1 MEAAA
6 AALRAHGAFVVADV
20 QGLLRVRGPGGRI
33 ETRPAILKRTLG
45 DVRAV
50 KFSQRE
56 FRVFAGLPEPPA
68 ADGEWEVAAVALASE
83 LGAEILVSRGSEGA
97 ALAVSGAARIIT
109 VAAVSRDGSADSTGA
124 GDILIAAYARAR
136 SAGVDSGAALERA
149 VTHGDGWMGAG
160 SSTVDDF
167 RRQIVEIRALL
178 DQQDRD
184 PATFTLSKRL
194 YVAIDDDADRAQRR
208 LREWFGHNYGNPPMA
223 DAVSVWGPPAHVYEA
238 IDGFIEAGAQHL
250 LLNPVFDFDEHL
262 EALARYVPGAAFS
275 DSS

>member
-6 AALRAHGAFVVADV
+6 AALREHGAFVVADV

-149 VTHGDGWMGAG
+149 VRETDVVLAARASMG
-160 SSTVDDF
+160 VE
-167 RRQIVEIRALL
+167 RRDLL
-178 DQQDRD
+178 WS
-184 PATFTLSKRL
+184 L
-194 YVAIDDDADRAQRR
+194 RR
-208 LREWFGHNYGNPPMA
+208 L
-223 DAVSVWGPPAHVYEA
+223 
-238 IDGFIEAGAQHL
+238 Q
-250 LLNPVFDFDEHL
+250 
-262 EALARYVPGAAFS
+262 LAARFNLAA
-275 DSS
+275 